1 MDNPILG
8 QETTLSDHSVSAVSF
23 AKAMNKS
30 AENSNPGKPL
40 YTGRYFAILN
50 DGVKNFKKTTKI
62 FHNSAGLTTAS
73 FSDFSTQ
80 EPGGAASLTQADVLT
95 YDHLGV
101 ALVSGTDQQLQAVED
116 NNVEYILVPEKVV
129 YVPVDIISTN
139 MGFATWGLD
148 ITRVTNSAYTG
159 KGVKIAILDTGFDF
173 SHPDFKGRN
182 ITQQSFVPN
191 ETADDKHG
199 HGTHC
204 IGTACG
210 KSDNAQVRYGVATE
224 SDIYVGKV
232 LNNQGS
238 GAQQYLL
245 DGITWAV
252 DNGCKVISM
261 SLSSRVF
268 PGTGYD
274 LIYERAAQYANSKGA
289 ILVAA
294 SGNESHRSMG
304 IFNPVGSPA
313 DCPSILA
320 VAAVDANLNIAD
332 FSNRSI
338 NEHAQVDIAAPGVD
352 VYSSWPMPKR
362 YRRISGTSMATPHVA
377 GILALFWEKYPNY
390 NYQQITMEM
399 LKFAKRLPLAS
410 IDAGNGLIISP

>member
-8 QETTLSDHSVSAVSF
+8 QETTLSDNSVSAVSY
-23 AKAMNKS
+23 ARAMNKR
-30 AENSNPGKPL
+30 AENSTPDKPL
-40 YTGRYFAILN
+40 YTGRYFAVLK

-73 FSDFSTQ
+73 FSDFSLQ
-80 EPGGAASLTQADVLT
+80 DFGAAASVTQADVLT

-101 ALVSGTDQQLQAVED
+101 ALVSGNDQQLQAVEE
-116 NNVEYILVPEKVV
+116 NNAEYVLFPEKVV
-129 YVPVDIISTN
+129 YVPEDIISIN
-139 MGFATWGLD
+139 AGFATWGLD
-148 ITRVTNSAYTG
+148 ITKVSNSAYTG
-159 KGVKIAILDTGFDF
+159 KGVKVAILDTGFDF
-173 SHPDFKGRN
+173 SHPDFNGRN

-191 ETADDKHG
+191 ESTDDKHG

-210 KSDNAQVRYGVATE
+210 KRDNAEVRYGVASE
-224 SDIYVGKV
+224 SDIHVGKV

-245 DGITWAV
+245 DGITWAAN
-252 DNGCKVISM
+252 NGCKVISM
-261 SLSSRVF
+261 SLSSKVF
-268 PGTGYD
+268 PGSGYD
-274 LIYERAAQYANSKGA
+274 LVYERAAQYANSKGA

-313 DCPSILA
+313 DCPSVLA
-320 VAAVDANLNIAD
+320 VAALDANLNIAD

-338 NEHAQVDIAAPGVD
+338 NENAQIDIAAPGVD
-352 VYSSWPMPKR
+352 IYSSWLMPTR
-362 YRRISGTSMATPHVA
+362 YRGISGTSMATPHVA
-377 GILALFWEKYPNY
+377 VFWHYYGKNIP
-390 NYQQITMEM
+390 I
-399 LKFAKRLPLAS
+399 
-410 IDAGNGLIISP
+410 IIISRLQWKYLNLQGDSQYLLLMRGMV